1 MRSGLY
7 LRGGLLLVLAVGGII
22 GLVFWLGGSRVSEGH
37 PYETY
42 FPESVQGLDPGAA
55 VKFRGVTVGQ
65 VRSIRL
71 ASAVYTPQVEMNLG
85 NRASRLVVVTFV
97 VDPRRVG
104 KLPST
109 KDAVAAGL
117 RARIASAGITGLAY
131 IELDFVKP
139 TDYPPPPSYD
149 WRPRFDVIPSIPSTF
164 AQVQNAGTNL
174 LAKLNAFD
182 LAGLQNRLFNT
193 LDVLHATL
201 QNGPARHA
209 MANAAALLADL
220 DTAVKQADL
229 PGLSRALRHAAAG
242 VTQLAQG
249 PQTKA
254 SLAAARQA
262 MRKLSDAS
270 ARLPALIAAVED
282 LVAHLDR
289 TQADLAASLAPV
301 LRNAQAAAAN
311 LRELSDT
318 LARYPAG
325 ALLAGPPPRRHPP
338 SSHRP

>member
-1 MRSGLY
+1 MKSGLY
-7 LRGGLLLVLAVGGII
+7 LRVGLLLVLGVGGVV

-37 PYETY
+37 KYETY

-71 ASAVYTPQVEMNLG
+71 ASAVYTPQVEMNLS
-85 NRASRLVVVTFV
+85 NHASRLVVVTFV

-104 KLPST
+104 KLPKAT
-109 KDAVAAGL
+109 DAVTAGL

-131 IELDFVKP
+131 IELDFVK
-139 TDYPPPPSYD
+139 TTSYPPPPNYD

-164 AQVQNAGTNL
+164 TQVQNAGTNL

-182 LAGLQNRLFNT
+182 LAGLQNRLFAT
-193 LDVLHATL
+193 LDVMHASL
-201 QNGPARHA
+201 QHGPAHQA
-209 MANAAALLADL
+209 LANTALLLADL

-229 PGLSRALRHAAAG
+229 PALSRSLRQAAAG
-242 VTQLAQG
+242 VTALAQG

-254 SLAAARQA
+254 SLAAAQQA

-270 ARLPALIAAVED
+270 AGLPALIASVRN

-301 LRNAQAAAAN
+301 LRDAQAAAAN
-311 LRELSDT
+311 LRELSAT

-325 ALLAGPPPRRHPP
+325 ALLAGPPPMKQEPKN
-338 SSHRP
+338 